1 MHWRKFLKRYIY
13 KEEFQDM
20 LREEDL
26 SPTGNVDE
34 LIDRLVKEAEY
45 DFTNFLDHFR
55 KDDLKEICEDFDL
68 PVSGTKDDLM
78 GRVFEDVIEISE
90 KDLKWMGFGIEEEV
104 EPEKEEMASEPE
116 VAREVD
122 VSRHA
127 PRRTVHE
134 APMSRDFDGL
144 VRAIETW
151 VPHRRYS
158 TEEGYATDLRSYL
171 QNAEGFDCRAEAG
184 ESTADIEVDGRFP
197 IEVKK
202 NPRLGGYDRLI
213 GQLVRHC
220 RSKGCA
226 VAVIC
231 DVKRGDQFE
240 DFRHNVETGLTLADR
255 IAIVPKPF

>member
-1 MHWRKFLKRYIY
+1 VHWRKFLKRYIY

-26 SPTGNVDE
+26 SPTGNVDN
-34 LIDRLVKEAEY
+34 LIDRLVEEAEF
-45 DFTNFLDHFR
+45 DFTHFLEHFR
-55 KDDLKEICEDFDL
+55 KDDLKEICEDFDS

-78 GRVFEDVIEISE
+78 GRVFEEIIEISE
-90 KDLKWMGFGIEEEV
+90 KDLRWMGFGIEEEV
-104 EPEKEEMASEPE
+104 EPQMEEPASEPE
-116 VAREVD
+116 VAPKAD
-122 VSRHA
+122 V
-127 PRRTVHE
+127 PRPTPERIVHE
-134 APMSRDFDGL
+134 APMDRGFHGL
-144 VRAIETW
+144 VQTIEVG

-158 TEEGYATDLRSYL
+158 TEEGYATDLR
-171 QNAEGFDCRAEAG
+171 GFLAAKGYNCRAEAG

-197 IEVKK
+197 VEVKK

-226 VAVIC
+226 IAVIC
-231 DVKRGDQFE
+231 DVKRGDLFE
-240 DFRHNVETGLTLADR
+240 DFRHNLETSLTLADR